1 MKKILKNRILIVN
14 DDPVQLRILAKYLEK
29 GGKEVITC
37 AGGEE
42 ALRKL
47 REIESVDLII
57 TDLYMPGIDGW
68 KLCRLLRSSEF
79 SDFNKIPILVMS
91 ATFSGSDA
99 EDITREL
106 GANGF
111 ISVPYNPEILRST
124 IENVLLGKAEQREL
138 RVLVVEDSE
147 SLRGTICEGL
157 REYGYSVF
165 EASNGN
171 QAYSLFEEVNPE
183 VVILDYHLPEHD
195 GAELLA
201 AFKLPQ
207 SQAAVLVATGDASPE
222 LAMKVTKMGADA
234 FVRKPFKIGYLI
246 DLCEKI
252 RREWSL
258 LRVEKLLEDR
268 TLELRRILE
277 TSVDGIVITDTS
289 GCIVQINSAVKKMLE
304 CSKDEI
310 VGKHIWELMP
320 QNEKGYKKAM
330 RMITDLKGKEK
341 MVGVEQV
348 WKRRDG
354 NLFQVELNLSLLKD
368 VASNIKGAV
377 VSVRD
382 ITERKKVEES
392 IEQRNRELS
401 AINAFATASM
411 QSLDL
416 ETVLN
421 KDLSIML
428 ELTNFQIGAI
438 YILEGKNGYM
448 VLKSYQGMNPDN
460 IPWGRMVETKELTKY
475 EDSPWLTGEIQALED
490 ASHHPVLGQLVKKEG
505 LKGLASIPIKSKDKT
520 MGIINIAGRDP
531 HPFTSAEVKVLDSLA
546 AQISLSIENAI
557 LFRQNKESK
566 ESYQALVDNVHDIIF
581 TINADGKFS
590 FVSAQCQ
597 YILGYTPEELMGSS
611 FEHNI
616 HPDDVYKNTKAVEDL
631 FGGKK
636 VEELEYR
643 IRHKNGSWR
652 WHIALISALKDEKG
666 NIISLLGVSR
676 DISER
681 KEMEDKLLQS
691 EKLRSLGELAGGV
704 AHNFNNI
711 LAVILGRAQLLGR
724 SVETLL
730 GKQERRKSIDDLKK
744 SLGIIEKAAFD
755 GVDTVRSIQEFS
767 RERNDDKNF
776 TGVDLNE
783 VIEHTLEF
791 TEVRWKDE
799 AGPKGIKINIQKE
812 LSHISPIA
820 GSGSELREVFIN
832 LINNALDAMPQGGK
846 IRLKTFME
854 NSHVVVLVEDTGIGI
869 PKDIRDKIFDPFFT
883 TKGVQSTGL
892 GMSASY
898 GIINR
903 HRGTITV
910 DSVEGQG
917 TTFSIKFPKLK
928 KVIKEKE
935 KLIVNEQNG
944 TSILV
949 VEDEECVRALLKD
962 ILMDGGY
969 KVEVAPNGKKGI
981 KLFQEKKF
989 NLVLTDLG
997 MPGMSGWQVA
1007 EEIKKMNGKTKVAL
1021 VTGWEVDL
1029 SNSELRK
1036 CGVDLVINKPFQMNQ
1051 ILGSVREMM
1060 EDSTPIA

>member
-14 DDPVQLRILAKYLEK
+14 DDPVQLRILAKHLEK
-29 GGKEVITC
+29 SGKEAITC
-37 AGGEE
+37 AEGEE

-47 REIESVDLII
+47 REIESVDMII

-68 KLCRLLRSSEF
+68 KLCRLLRSIEF

-99 EDITREL
+99 EEITREL

-124 IENVLLGKAEQREL
+124 IENILLGKVEQREL

-195 GAELLA
+195 GAELLT

-207 SQAAVLVATGDASPE
+207 SQAAVLVTTGDANPE

-258 LRVEKLLEDR
+258 LRVEKLLDDR

-289 GCIVQINSAVKKMLE
+289 GCIVQINSAVEKMLE
-304 CSKDEI
+304 YSKDEI
-310 VGKHIWELMP
+310 VGKNIWELMP
-320 QNEKGYKKAM
+320 LDDKDHEKAVRIIKKLKIKE
-330 RMITDLKGKEK
+330 RMT
-341 MVGVEQV
+341 GVEQV
-348 WKRRDG
+348 WKRKDG
-354 NLFQVELNLSLLKD
+354 NLFHVELNLSILKD
-368 VASNIKGAV
+368 AEGNTTGAMASIRDITDRKRAGEEIKDSEERYHSLIENAIDAIISVNEEGVIVTFNKKAEEMYGYDREEILGKSV
-377 VSVRD
+377 LLLVPPQYREKQKEAMEKFKEVKASKVIGRTVETKGFRKDGREFPVETSVFGLEINGEHVFTSFVRD
-382 ITERKKVEES
+382 ITS
-392 IEQRNRELS
+392 
-401 AINAFATASM
+401 
-411 QSLDL
+411 
-416 ETVLN
+416 
-421 KDLSIML
+421 
-428 ELTNFQIGAI
+428 
-438 YILEGKNGYM
+438 
-448 VLKSYQGMNPDN
+448 
-460 IPWGRMVETKELTKY
+460 
-475 EDSPWLTGEIQALED
+475 
-490 ASHHPVLGQLVKKEG
+490 
-505 LKGLASIPIKSKDKT
+505 
-520 MGIINIAGRDP
+520 
-531 HPFTSAEVKVLDSLA
+531 
-546 AQISLSIENAI
+546 
-557 LFRQNKESK
+557 
-566 ESYQALVDNVHDIIF
+566 
-581 TINADGKFS
+581 
-590 FVSAQCQ
+590 
-597 YILGYTPEELMGSS
+597 
-611 FEHNI
+611 
-616 HPDDVYKNTKAVEDL
+616 
-631 FGGKK
+631 
-636 VEELEYR
+636 
-643 IRHKNGSWR
+643 
-652 WHIALISALKDEKG
+652 
-666 NIISLLGVSR
+666 
-676 DISER
+676 R

-704 AHNFNNI
+704 AHNFNNT
-711 LAVILGRAQLLGR
+711 LAVILGRTQLLGR
-724 SVETLL
+724 SFETLI

-744 SLGIIEKAAFD
+744 SLAIIEKAAFD
-755 GVDTVRSIQEFS
+755 VVDTVRRIQEFS
-767 RERNDDKNF
+767 RKRGDDKNF

-791 TEVRWKDE
+791 TKVRWKDE
-799 AGPKGIKINIQKE
+799 AGAKGIKINIQKE
-812 LSHISPIA
+812 LSLIFPIE

-832 LINNALDAMPQGGK
+832 IMNNALDAMPKGGQ
-846 IRLKTFME
+846 ISIKTFVE
-854 NSHVVVLVEDTGIGI
+854 NSHVVVLVKDSGIGI
-869 PKDIRDKIFDPFFT
+869 PKDIKDKIFDPFFT

-917 TTFSIKFPKLK
+917 TTFSIKFPRPE
-928 KVIKEKE
+928 KVIKEK
-935 KLIVNEQNG
+935 KKPIANEQNG

-949 VEDEECVRALLKD
+949 VEDEEGVRTILKD
-962 ILMDGGY
+962 ILEDGGY

-989 NLVLTDLG
+989 NLVFTDLG

-1029 SNSELRK
+1029 NNNELKK

-1051 ILGSVREMM
+1051 ILGSVKEMM
-1060 EDSTPIA
+1060 EDGAPIA

>member
-14 DDPVQLRILAKYLEK
+14 DDPVQLRILAKHLEK
-29 GGKEVITC
+29 SGKEAITC
-37 AGGEE
+37 AEGEE

-47 REIESVDLII
+47 REIESVDMII

-68 KLCRLLRSSEF
+68 KLCRLLRSIEF

-99 EDITREL
+99 EEITREL

-124 IENVLLGKAEQREL
+124 IENILLGKVEQREL

-195 GAELLA
+195 GAELLT

-207 SQAAVLVATGDASPE
+207 SQAAVLVTTGDANPE

-258 LRVEKLLEDR
+258 LRVEKLLDDR

-289 GCIVQINSAVKKMLE
+289 GCIVQINSAVEKMLE
-304 CSKDEI
+304 YSKDEI
-310 VGKHIWELMP
+310 VGKNIWELMP
-320 QNEKGYKKAM
+320 LDDKDHEKAVRIIKKLKIKE
-330 RMITDLKGKEK
+330 RMT
-341 MVGVEQV
+341 GVEQV
-348 WKRRDG
+348 WKRKDG
-354 NLFQVELNLSLLKD
+354 NLFHVELNLSILKD
-368 VASNIKGAV
+368 AEGNTTGAMASIRDITDRKRAGEEIKDSEERYHSLIENAIDAIISVNEEGVIVTFNKKAEEMYGYDREEILGKSV
-377 VSVRD
+377 LLLVPPQYREKQKEAMEKFKEVKASKVIGRTVETKGFRKDGREFPVETSVFGLEINGEHVFTSFVRD
-382 ITERKKVEES
+382 ITS
-392 IEQRNRELS
+392 
-401 AINAFATASM
+401 
-411 QSLDL
+411 
-416 ETVLN
+416 
-421 KDLSIML
+421 
-428 ELTNFQIGAI
+428 
-438 YILEGKNGYM
+438 
-448 VLKSYQGMNPDN
+448 
-460 IPWGRMVETKELTKY
+460 
-475 EDSPWLTGEIQALED
+475 
-490 ASHHPVLGQLVKKEG
+490 
-505 LKGLASIPIKSKDKT
+505 
-520 MGIINIAGRDP
+520 
-531 HPFTSAEVKVLDSLA
+531 
-546 AQISLSIENAI
+546 
-557 LFRQNKESK
+557 
-566 ESYQALVDNVHDIIF
+566 
-581 TINADGKFS
+581 
-590 FVSAQCQ
+590 
-597 YILGYTPEELMGSS
+597 
-611 FEHNI
+611 
-616 HPDDVYKNTKAVEDL
+616 
-631 FGGKK
+631 
-636 VEELEYR
+636 
-643 IRHKNGSWR
+643 
-652 WHIALISALKDEKG
+652 
-666 NIISLLGVSR
+666 
-676 DISER
+676 R

-704 AHNFNNI
+704 AHNFNNT
-711 LAVILGRAQLLGR
+711 LAVILGRTQLLGR
-724 SVETLL
+724 SFETLI

-744 SLGIIEKAAFD
+744 SLAIIEKAAFD
-755 GVDTVRSIQEFS
+755 GVDTVRRIQEFS
-767 RERNDDKNF
+767 RKRGDDKNF

-791 TEVRWKDE
+791 TKVRWKDE
-799 AGPKGIKINIQKE
+799 AGAKGIKINIQKE
-812 LSHISPIA
+812 LSLIFPIE

-832 LINNALDAMPQGGK
+832 IMNNALDAMPKGGQ
-846 IRLKTFME
+846 ISIKTFVE
-854 NSHVVVLVEDTGIGI
+854 NSHVVVLVKDSGIGI
-869 PKDIRDKIFDPFFT
+869 PKDIKDKIFDPFFT

-917 TTFSIKFPKLK
+917 TTFSIKFPRPE
-928 KVIKEKE
+928 KVIKEK
-935 KLIVNEQNG
+935 KKPIANEQNG

-949 VEDEECVRALLKD
+949 VEDEEGVRTILKD
-962 ILMDGGY
+962 ILEDGGY

-989 NLVLTDLG
+989 SLVFTDLG

-1029 SNSELRK
+1029 NNNELKK

-1051 ILGSVREMM
+1051 ILGSVKEMM
-1060 EDSTPIA
+1060 EDGAPIA

>member
-14 DDPVQLRILAKYLEK
+14 DDPVQLRILAKHLEK
-29 GGKEVITC
+29 SGKEAITC
-37 AGGEE
+37 AEGEE

-47 REIESVDLII
+47 REIESVDMII

-68 KLCRLLRSSEF
+68 KLCRLLRSIEF

-99 EDITREL
+99 EEITREL

-124 IENVLLGKAEQREL
+124 IENILLGKVEQREL

-195 GAELLA
+195 GAELLT

-207 SQAAVLVATGDASPE
+207 SQAAVLVTTGDANPE

-258 LRVEKLLEDR
+258 LRVEKLLDDR

-289 GCIVQINSAVKKMLE
+289 GCIVQINSAVEKMLE
-304 CSKDEI
+304 YSKDEI
-310 VGKHIWELMP
+310 VGKNIWELMP
-320 QNEKGYKKAM
+320 LDDKDHEKAVRIIKKLKIKE
-330 RMITDLKGKEK
+330 RMT
-341 MVGVEQV
+341 GVEQV
-348 WKRRDG
+348 WKRKDG
-354 NLFQVELNLSLLKD
+354 NLFHVELNLSILKD
-368 VASNIKGAV
+368 AEGNTTGAMASIRDITDRKRAGEEIKDSEERYHSLIENAIDAIISVNEEGVIVTFNKKAEEMYGYDREEILGKSV
-377 VSVRD
+377 LLLVPPQYREKQKEAMEKFKEVKASKVIGRTVETKGFRKDGREFPVETSVFGLEINGEHVFTSFVRD
-382 ITERKKVEES
+382 ITS
-392 IEQRNRELS
+392 
-401 AINAFATASM
+401 
-411 QSLDL
+411 
-416 ETVLN
+416 
-421 KDLSIML
+421 
-428 ELTNFQIGAI
+428 
-438 YILEGKNGYM
+438 
-448 VLKSYQGMNPDN
+448 
-460 IPWGRMVETKELTKY
+460 
-475 EDSPWLTGEIQALED
+475 
-490 ASHHPVLGQLVKKEG
+490 
-505 LKGLASIPIKSKDKT
+505 
-520 MGIINIAGRDP
+520 
-531 HPFTSAEVKVLDSLA
+531 
-546 AQISLSIENAI
+546 
-557 LFRQNKESK
+557 
-566 ESYQALVDNVHDIIF
+566 
-581 TINADGKFS
+581 
-590 FVSAQCQ
+590 
-597 YILGYTPEELMGSS
+597 
-611 FEHNI
+611 
-616 HPDDVYKNTKAVEDL
+616 
-631 FGGKK
+631 
-636 VEELEYR
+636 
-643 IRHKNGSWR
+643 
-652 WHIALISALKDEKG
+652 
-666 NIISLLGVSR
+666 
-676 DISER
+676 R

-704 AHNFNNI
+704 AHNFNNT
-711 LAVILGRAQLLGR
+711 LAVILGRTQLLGR
-724 SVETLL
+724 SFETLI

-744 SLGIIEKAAFD
+744 SLAIIEKAAFD
-755 GVDTVRSIQEFS
+755 GVDTVRRIQEFS
-767 RERNDDKNF
+767 RKRGDDKNF

-791 TEVRWKDE
+791 TKVRWKDE
-799 AGPKGIKINIQKE
+799 AGAKGIKINIQKE
-812 LSHISPIA
+812 LSLIFPIE
-820 GSGSELREVFIN
+820 GNGSELREVFIN
-832 LINNALDAMPQGGK
+832 IMNNALDAMPKGGQ
-846 IRLKTFME
+846 ISIKTFVE
-854 NSHVVVLVEDTGIGI
+854 NSHVVVLVKDSGIGI
-869 PKDIRDKIFDPFFT
+869 PKDIKDKIFDPFFT

-917 TTFSIKFPKLK
+917 TTFSIKFPRPE
-928 KVIKEKE
+928 KVIKEK
-935 KLIVNEQNG
+935 KKPIANEQNG

-949 VEDEECVRALLKD
+949 VEDEEGVRTILKD
-962 ILMDGGY
+962 ILEDGGY

-989 NLVLTDLG
+989 NLVFTDLG

-1029 SNSELRK
+1029 NNNELKK

-1051 ILGSVREMM
+1051 ILGSVKEMM
-1060 EDSTPIA
+1060 EDGAPIA

>member
-14 DDPVQLRILAKYLEK
+14 DDPVQLRILAKHLEK
-29 GGKEVITC
+29 SGKEAITC
-37 AGGEE
+37 AEGEE

-47 REIESVDLII
+47 REIESVDMII

-68 KLCRLLRSSEF
+68 KLCRLLRSIEF

-99 EDITREL
+99 EEITREL

-124 IENVLLGKAEQREL
+124 IENILLGKVEQREL

-195 GAELLA
+195 GAELLT

-207 SQAAVLVATGDASPE
+207 SQAAVLVTTGDANPE

-258 LRVEKLLEDR
+258 LRVEKLLDDR

-289 GCIVQINSAVKKMLE
+289 GCIVQINSAVEKMLE
-304 CSKDEI
+304 YSKDEI
-310 VGKHIWELMP
+310 VGKNIWELMP
-320 QNEKGYKKAM
+320 LDDKDHEKAVRIIKKLKIKE
-330 RMITDLKGKEK
+330 RMT
-341 MVGVEQV
+341 GVEQV
-348 WKRRDG
+348 WKRKDG
-354 NLFQVELNLSLLKD
+354 NLFHVELNLSILKD
-368 VASNIKGAV
+368 AEGNTTGAMASIRDITDRKRAGEEIKDSEERYHSLIENAIDAIISVNEEGVIVTFNKKAEEMYGYDREEILGKSV
-377 VSVRD
+377 LLLVPPQYREKQKEAMEKFKEVKASKVIGRTVETKGFRKDGREFPVETSVFGLEINGEHVFTSFVRD
-382 ITERKKVEES
+382 ITS
-392 IEQRNRELS
+392 
-401 AINAFATASM
+401 
-411 QSLDL
+411 
-416 ETVLN
+416 
-421 KDLSIML
+421 
-428 ELTNFQIGAI
+428 
-438 YILEGKNGYM
+438 
-448 VLKSYQGMNPDN
+448 
-460 IPWGRMVETKELTKY
+460 
-475 EDSPWLTGEIQALED
+475 
-490 ASHHPVLGQLVKKEG
+490 
-505 LKGLASIPIKSKDKT
+505 
-520 MGIINIAGRDP
+520 
-531 HPFTSAEVKVLDSLA
+531 
-546 AQISLSIENAI
+546 
-557 LFRQNKESK
+557 
-566 ESYQALVDNVHDIIF
+566 
-581 TINADGKFS
+581 
-590 FVSAQCQ
+590 
-597 YILGYTPEELMGSS
+597 
-611 FEHNI
+611 
-616 HPDDVYKNTKAVEDL
+616 
-631 FGGKK
+631 
-636 VEELEYR
+636 
-643 IRHKNGSWR
+643 
-652 WHIALISALKDEKG
+652 
-666 NIISLLGVSR
+666 
-676 DISER
+676 R

-704 AHNFNNI
+704 AHNFNNT
-711 LAVILGRAQLLGR
+711 LAVILGRTQLLGR
-724 SVETLL
+724 SFETLI

-744 SLGIIEKAAFD
+744 SLAIIEKAAFD
-755 GVDTVRSIQEFS
+755 GVDTVRRIQEFS
-767 RERNDDKNF
+767 RKRGDDKNF

-791 TEVRWKDE
+791 TKVRWKDE
-799 AGPKGIKINIQKE
+799 AGAKGIKINIQKE
-812 LSHISPIA
+812 LSLIFPIE

-832 LINNALDAMPQGGK
+832 IMNNALDAMPKGGQ
-846 IRLKTFME
+846 ISIKTFVD
-854 NSHVVVLVEDTGIGI
+854 NSHVVVLVKDTGIGI
-869 PKDIRDKIFDPFFT
+869 PKDIKDRIFDPFFT

-917 TTFSIKFPKLK
+917 TTFSIKFPRPE
-928 KVIKEKE
+928 KVIKEK
-935 KLIVNEQNG
+935 KKPIANEQNG

-949 VEDEECVRALLKD
+949 VEDEEGVRTILKD
-962 ILMDGGY
+962 ILEDGGY

-1029 SNSELRK
+1029 NNNELKK

-1051 ILGSVREMM
+1051 ILGSVKEMM
-1060 EDSTPIA
+1060 EDGAPIA

>member
-14 DDPVQLRILAKYLEK
+14 DDPVQLRVLAKHLEK
-29 GGKEVITC
+29 SGKEAITC
-37 AGGEE
+37 AEGEE

-47 REIESVDLII
+47 REIESVDMII

-68 KLCRLLRSSEF
+68 KLCRLLRSIEF

-99 EDITREL
+99 EEITREL

-124 IENVLLGKAEQREL
+124 IENILLGKVEQREL

-195 GAELLA
+195 GAELLT

-207 SQAAVLVATGDASPE
+207 SQAAVLVTTGDANPE
-222 LAMKVTKMGADA
+222 LAMKVSKMGADA

-289 GCIVQINSAVKKMLE
+289 GCIVQINSAVEKMLE
-304 CSKDEI
+304 YSKDEI
-310 VGKHIWELMP
+310 VGKNIWELMP
-320 QNEKGYKKAM
+320 LDDKDHEKAVRIIKKLKIKE
-330 RMITDLKGKEK
+330 RMT
-341 MVGVEQV
+341 GVEQV
-348 WKRRDG
+348 WKRKDG
-354 NLFQVELNLSLLKD
+354 NLFHVELNLSILKD
-368 VASNIKGAV
+368 AEGNTTGAMASIRDITDRKRAGEEIKDSEERYHSLIENAIDAIISVNEEGVIVTFNKKAEEMYGYDREEILGKSV
-377 VSVRD
+377 LLLVPPQYREKQKEAMEKFKEVKASKVIGRTVETKGFRKDGREFPVETSVFGLEINGEHVFTSFVRD
-382 ITERKKVEES
+382 ITS
-392 IEQRNRELS
+392 
-401 AINAFATASM
+401 
-411 QSLDL
+411 
-416 ETVLN
+416 
-421 KDLSIML
+421 
-428 ELTNFQIGAI
+428 
-438 YILEGKNGYM
+438 
-448 VLKSYQGMNPDN
+448 
-460 IPWGRMVETKELTKY
+460 
-475 EDSPWLTGEIQALED
+475 
-490 ASHHPVLGQLVKKEG
+490 
-505 LKGLASIPIKSKDKT
+505 
-520 MGIINIAGRDP
+520 
-531 HPFTSAEVKVLDSLA
+531 
-546 AQISLSIENAI
+546 
-557 LFRQNKESK
+557 
-566 ESYQALVDNVHDIIF
+566 
-581 TINADGKFS
+581 
-590 FVSAQCQ
+590 
-597 YILGYTPEELMGSS
+597 
-611 FEHNI
+611 
-616 HPDDVYKNTKAVEDL
+616 
-631 FGGKK
+631 
-636 VEELEYR
+636 
-643 IRHKNGSWR
+643 
-652 WHIALISALKDEKG
+652 
-666 NIISLLGVSR
+666 
-676 DISER
+676 R

-704 AHNFNNI
+704 AHNFNNT
-711 LAVILGRAQLLGR
+711 LAVILGRTQLLGR
-724 SVETLL
+724 SFETLI

-744 SLGIIEKAAFD
+744 SLAIIEKAAFD
-755 GVDTVRSIQEFS
+755 GVDTVRRIQEFS
-767 RERNDDKNF
+767 RKRGDDKNF

-791 TEVRWKDE
+791 TKVRWKDE
-799 AGPKGIKINIQKE
+799 AGAKGIKINIQKE
-812 LSHISPIA
+812 LSLIFPIE

-832 LINNALDAMPQGGK
+832 IMNNALDAMPKGGQ
-846 IRLKTFME
+846 ISIKTFVE
-854 NSHVVVLVEDTGIGI
+854 NSHVVVLVKDSGIGI
-869 PKDIRDKIFDPFFT
+869 PKDIKDKIFDPFFT

-917 TTFSIKFPKLK
+917 TTFSIKFPRPE
-928 KVIKEKE
+928 KVIKEK
-935 KLIVNEQNG
+935 KKPIANEQNG

-949 VEDEECVRALLKD
+949 VEDEEGVRTILKD
-962 ILMDGGY
+962 ILEDGGY

-1007 EEIKKMNGKTKVAL
+1007 EEIKKINGKTKVAL

-1029 SNSELRK
+1029 NNNELKK

-1051 ILGSVREMM
+1051 ILGSVKEMM
-1060 EDSTPIA
+1060 EDGAPIA

>member
-14 DDPVQLRILAKYLEK
+14 DDPVQLRILAKHLEK
-29 GGKEVITC
+29 SGKEAITC
-37 AGGEE
+37 AEGEE

-47 REIESVDLII
+47 REIESVDMII

-68 KLCRLLRSSEF
+68 KLCRLLRSIEF

-99 EDITREL
+99 EEITREL

-124 IENVLLGKAEQREL
+124 IENILLGKVEQREL

-195 GAELLA
+195 GAELLT

-207 SQAAVLVATGDASPE
+207 SQAAVLVTTGDANPE

-258 LRVEKLLEDR
+258 LRVEKLLDDR

-289 GCIVQINSAVKKMLE
+289 GCIVQINSAVEKMLE
-304 CSKDEI
+304 YSKDEI
-310 VGKHIWELMP
+310 VGKNIWELMP
-320 QNEKGYKKAM
+320 LDDKDHEKAVRIIKKLKIKE
-330 RMITDLKGKEK
+330 RMT
-341 MVGVEQV
+341 GVEQV
-348 WKRRDG
+348 WKRKDG
-354 NLFQVELNLSLLKD
+354 NLFHVELNLSILKD
-368 VASNIKGAV
+368 AEGNTTGAMASIRDITDRKRAGEEIKDSEERYHSLIENAIDAIISVNEEGVIVTFNKKAEEMYGYDREEILGKSV
-377 VSVRD
+377 LLLVPPQYREKQKEAMEKFKEVKASKVIGRTVETKGFRKDGREFPVETSVFGLEINGEHVFTSFVRD
-382 ITERKKVEES
+382 ITS
-392 IEQRNRELS
+392 
-401 AINAFATASM
+401 
-411 QSLDL
+411 
-416 ETVLN
+416 
-421 KDLSIML
+421 
-428 ELTNFQIGAI
+428 
-438 YILEGKNGYM
+438 
-448 VLKSYQGMNPDN
+448 
-460 IPWGRMVETKELTKY
+460 
-475 EDSPWLTGEIQALED
+475 
-490 ASHHPVLGQLVKKEG
+490 
-505 LKGLASIPIKSKDKT
+505 
-520 MGIINIAGRDP
+520 
-531 HPFTSAEVKVLDSLA
+531 
-546 AQISLSIENAI
+546 
-557 LFRQNKESK
+557 
-566 ESYQALVDNVHDIIF
+566 
-581 TINADGKFS
+581 
-590 FVSAQCQ
+590 
-597 YILGYTPEELMGSS
+597 
-611 FEHNI
+611 
-616 HPDDVYKNTKAVEDL
+616 
-631 FGGKK
+631 
-636 VEELEYR
+636 
-643 IRHKNGSWR
+643 
-652 WHIALISALKDEKG
+652 
-666 NIISLLGVSR
+666 
-676 DISER
+676 R

-704 AHNFNNI
+704 AHNFNNT
-711 LAVILGRAQLLGR
+711 LAVILGRTQLLGR
-724 SVETLL
+724 SFETLI

-744 SLGIIEKAAFD
+744 SLAIIEKAAFD
-755 GVDTVRSIQEFS
+755 GVDTVRRIQEFS
-767 RERNDDKNF
+767 RKRGDDKNF

-791 TEVRWKDE
+791 TKVRWKDE
-799 AGPKGIKINIQKE
+799 AGAKGIKINIQKE
-812 LSHISPIA
+812 LSLIFPIE

-832 LINNALDAMPQGGK
+832 IMNNALDAMPKGGQ
-846 IRLKTFME
+846 ISIKTFVE
-854 NSHVVVLVEDTGIGI
+854 NSHVVVLVKDSGIGI
-869 PKDIRDKIFDPFFT
+869 PKDIKDKIFDPFFT

-917 TTFSIKFPKLK
+917 TTFSIKFPRPE
-928 KVIKEKE
+928 KVIKEK
-935 KLIVNEQNG
+935 KKPIANEQNG

-949 VEDEECVRALLKD
+949 VEDEEGVRTILKD
-962 ILMDGGY
+962 ILEDGGY

-1029 SNSELRK
+1029 NNNELKK

-1051 ILGSVREMM
+1051 ILGSVKEMM
-1060 EDSTPIA
+1060 EDGAPIA

>member
-14 DDPVQLRILAKYLEK
+14 DDPVQLRILAKHLEK
-29 GGKEVITC
+29 SGKEAITC
-37 AGGEE
+37 AEGEE

-47 REIESVDLII
+47 REIESVDMII

-68 KLCRLLRSSEF
+68 KLCRLLRSIEF

-99 EDITREL
+99 EEITREL

-124 IENVLLGKAEQREL
+124 IENILLGKVEQREL

-195 GAELLA
+195 GAELLT

-207 SQAAVLVATGDASPE
+207 SQAAVLVTTGDANPE

-258 LRVEKLLEDR
+258 LRVEKLLDDR

-289 GCIVQINSAVKKMLE
+289 GCIVQINSAVEKMLE
-304 CSKDEI
+304 YSKDEI
-310 VGKHIWELMP
+310 VGKNIWELMP
-320 QNEKGYKKAM
+320 LDDKDHEKAVRIIKKLKIKE
-330 RMITDLKGKEK
+330 RMT
-341 MVGVEQV
+341 GVEQV
-348 WKRRDG
+348 WKRKDG
-354 NLFQVELNLSLLKD
+354 NLFHVELNLSILKD
-368 VASNIKGAV
+368 AEGNTTGAMASIRDITDRKRAGEEIKDSEERYHSLIENAIDAIISVNEEGVIVTFNKKAEEMYGYDREEILGKSV
-377 VSVRD
+377 LLLVPPQYREKQKEAMEKFKEVKASKVIGRTVETKGFRKDGREFPVETSVFGLEINGEHVFTSFVRD
-382 ITERKKVEES
+382 ITS
-392 IEQRNRELS
+392 
-401 AINAFATASM
+401 
-411 QSLDL
+411 
-416 ETVLN
+416 
-421 KDLSIML
+421 
-428 ELTNFQIGAI
+428 
-438 YILEGKNGYM
+438 
-448 VLKSYQGMNPDN
+448 
-460 IPWGRMVETKELTKY
+460 
-475 EDSPWLTGEIQALED
+475 
-490 ASHHPVLGQLVKKEG
+490 
-505 LKGLASIPIKSKDKT
+505 
-520 MGIINIAGRDP
+520 
-531 HPFTSAEVKVLDSLA
+531 
-546 AQISLSIENAI
+546 
-557 LFRQNKESK
+557 
-566 ESYQALVDNVHDIIF
+566 
-581 TINADGKFS
+581 
-590 FVSAQCQ
+590 
-597 YILGYTPEELMGSS
+597 
-611 FEHNI
+611 
-616 HPDDVYKNTKAVEDL
+616 
-631 FGGKK
+631 
-636 VEELEYR
+636 
-643 IRHKNGSWR
+643 
-652 WHIALISALKDEKG
+652 
-666 NIISLLGVSR
+666 
-676 DISER
+676 R

-704 AHNFNNI
+704 AHNFNNT
-711 LAVILGRAQLLGR
+711 LAVILGRTQLLGR
-724 SVETLL
+724 SFETLI

-744 SLGIIEKAAFD
+744 SLAIIEKAAFD
-755 GVDTVRSIQEFS
+755 GVDTVRRIQEFS
-767 RERNDDKNF
+767 RKRGDDKNF

-791 TEVRWKDE
+791 TKVRWKDE
-799 AGPKGIKINIQKE
+799 AGAKGIKINIQKE
-812 LSHISPIA
+812 LSLIFPIE

-832 LINNALDAMPQGGK
+832 IMNNALDAMPKGGQ
-846 IRLKTFME
+846 ISIKTFVE
-854 NSHVVVLVEDTGIGI
+854 NSHVVVLVKDSGIGI
-869 PKDIRDKIFDPFFT
+869 PKDIKDKIFDPFFT

-917 TTFSIKFPKLK
+917 TTFSIKFPRPE
-928 KVIKEKE
+928 KVIKEK
-935 KLIVNEQNG
+935 KKPIANEQNG

-949 VEDEECVRALLKD
+949 VEDEECVRAVLKD
-962 ILMDGGY
+962 ILVDGGY

-1029 SNSELRK
+1029 NNNELKK

-1051 ILGSVREMM
+1051 ILGSVKEMM
-1060 EDSTPIA
+1060 EDGAPIA

>member
-14 DDPVQLRILAKYLEK
+14 DDPVQLRILAKHLEK
-29 GGKEVITC
+29 SGKEAITC
-37 AGGEE
+37 AEGEE

-47 REIESVDLII
+47 REIESVDMII

-68 KLCRLLRSSEF
+68 KLCRLLRSIEF

-99 EDITREL
+99 EEITREL

-124 IENVLLGKAEQREL
+124 IENILLGKVEQREL

-195 GAELLA
+195 GAELLT

-207 SQAAVLVATGDASPE
+207 SQAAVLVTTGDANPE

-258 LRVEKLLEDR
+258 LRVEKLLDDR

-289 GCIVQINSAVKKMLE
+289 GCIVQINSAVEKMLE
-304 CSKDEI
+304 YSKDEI
-310 VGKHIWELMP
+310 VGKNIWELMP
-320 QNEKGYKKAM
+320 LDDKDHEKAVRIIKKLKIKE
-330 RMITDLKGKEK
+330 RMT
-341 MVGVEQV
+341 GVEQV
-348 WKRRDG
+348 WKRKDG
-354 NLFQVELNLSLLKD
+354 NLFHVELNLSILKD
-368 VASNIKGAV
+368 AEGNTTGAMASIRDITDRKRAGEEIKDSEERYHSLIENAIDAIISVNEEGVIVTFNKKAEEMYGYDREEILGKSV
-377 VSVRD
+377 LLLVPPQYREKQKEAMEKFKEVKASKVIGRTVETKGFRKDGREFPVETSVFGLEINGEHVFTSFVRD
-382 ITERKKVEES
+382 ITS
-392 IEQRNRELS
+392 
-401 AINAFATASM
+401 
-411 QSLDL
+411 
-416 ETVLN
+416 
-421 KDLSIML
+421 
-428 ELTNFQIGAI
+428 
-438 YILEGKNGYM
+438 
-448 VLKSYQGMNPDN
+448 
-460 IPWGRMVETKELTKY
+460 
-475 EDSPWLTGEIQALED
+475 
-490 ASHHPVLGQLVKKEG
+490 
-505 LKGLASIPIKSKDKT
+505 
-520 MGIINIAGRDP
+520 
-531 HPFTSAEVKVLDSLA
+531 
-546 AQISLSIENAI
+546 
-557 LFRQNKESK
+557 
-566 ESYQALVDNVHDIIF
+566 
-581 TINADGKFS
+581 
-590 FVSAQCQ
+590 
-597 YILGYTPEELMGSS
+597 
-611 FEHNI
+611 
-616 HPDDVYKNTKAVEDL
+616 
-631 FGGKK
+631 
-636 VEELEYR
+636 
-643 IRHKNGSWR
+643 
-652 WHIALISALKDEKG
+652 
-666 NIISLLGVSR
+666 
-676 DISER
+676 R

-704 AHNFNNI
+704 AHNFNNT
-711 LAVILGRAQLLGR
+711 LAVILGRTQLLGR
-724 SVETLL
+724 SFETLI

-744 SLGIIEKAAFD
+744 SLAIIEKAAFD
-755 GVDTVRSIQEFS
+755 GVDTVRRIQEFS
-767 RERNDDKNF
+767 RKRGDDKNF

-791 TEVRWKDE
+791 TKVRWKDE
-799 AGPKGIKINIQKE
+799 AGAKGIKINIQKE
-812 LSHISPIA
+812 LSLIFPIE

-832 LINNALDAMPQGGK
+832 IMNNALDAMPKGGQ
-846 IRLKTFME
+846 ISIKTFVE
-854 NSHVVVLVEDTGIGI
+854 NSHVVVLVKDSGIGI
-869 PKDIRDKIFDPFFT
+869 PKDIKDKIFDPFFT

-917 TTFSIKFPKLK
+917 TTFSIKFPRPE
-928 KVIKEKE
+928 KVIKEK
-935 KLIVNEQNG
+935 KKPIANEQNG

-949 VEDEECVRALLKD
+949 VEDEEGVRTILKD
-962 ILMDGGY
+962 ILEDGGY

-989 NLVLTDLG
+989 NLVFTDLG

-1029 SNSELRK
+1029 NNNELKK

-1051 ILGSVREMM
+1051 ILGSVKEMM
-1060 EDSTPIA
+1060 EDGAPIA

>member
-14 DDPVQLRILAKYLEK
+14 DDPVQLRILAKHLEK
-29 GGKEVITC
+29 SGKEAITC
-37 AGGEE
+37 AEGEE

-47 REIESVDLII
+47 REIESVDMII

-68 KLCRLLRSSEF
+68 KLCRLLRSIEF

-99 EDITREL
+99 EEITREL

-124 IENVLLGKAEQREL
+124 IENILLGKVEQREL

-195 GAELLA
+195 GAELLT

-207 SQAAVLVATGDASPE
+207 SQAAVLVTTGDANPE

-289 GCIVQINSAVKKMLE
+289 GCIVQINSAVEKMLE
-304 CSKDEI
+304 YSKDEI
-310 VGKHIWELMP
+310 VGKNIWELMP
-320 QNEKGYKKAM
+320 LDDKDHEKAVRIIKKLKIKE
-330 RMITDLKGKEK
+330 RMT
-341 MVGVEQV
+341 GVEQV
-348 WKRRDG
+348 WKRKDG
-354 NLFQVELNLSLLKD
+354 NLFHVELNLSILKD
-368 VASNIKGAV
+368 AEGNTTGAMASIRDITDRKRAGEEIKDSEERYHSLIENAIDAIISVNEEGVIVTFNKKAEEMYGYDREEILGKSV
-377 VSVRD
+377 LLLVPPQYREKQKEAMEKFKEVKASKVIGRTVETKGFRKDGREFPVETSVFGLEINGEHVFTSFVRD
-382 ITERKKVEES
+382 ITS
-392 IEQRNRELS
+392 
-401 AINAFATASM
+401 
-411 QSLDL
+411 
-416 ETVLN
+416 
-421 KDLSIML
+421 
-428 ELTNFQIGAI
+428 
-438 YILEGKNGYM
+438 
-448 VLKSYQGMNPDN
+448 
-460 IPWGRMVETKELTKY
+460 
-475 EDSPWLTGEIQALED
+475 
-490 ASHHPVLGQLVKKEG
+490 
-505 LKGLASIPIKSKDKT
+505 
-520 MGIINIAGRDP
+520 
-531 HPFTSAEVKVLDSLA
+531 
-546 AQISLSIENAI
+546 
-557 LFRQNKESK
+557 
-566 ESYQALVDNVHDIIF
+566 
-581 TINADGKFS
+581 
-590 FVSAQCQ
+590 
-597 YILGYTPEELMGSS
+597 
-611 FEHNI
+611 
-616 HPDDVYKNTKAVEDL
+616 
-631 FGGKK
+631 
-636 VEELEYR
+636 
-643 IRHKNGSWR
+643 
-652 WHIALISALKDEKG
+652 
-666 NIISLLGVSR
+666 
-676 DISER
+676 R

-704 AHNFNNI
+704 AHNFNNT
-711 LAVILGRAQLLGR
+711 LAVILGRTQLLGR
-724 SVETLL
+724 SFETLI

-744 SLGIIEKAAFD
+744 SLAIIEKAAFD
-755 GVDTVRSIQEFS
+755 GVDTVRRIQEFS
-767 RERNDDKNF
+767 RKRGDDKNF

-791 TEVRWKDE
+791 TKVRWKDE
-799 AGPKGIKINIQKE
+799 AGAKGIKINIQKE
-812 LSHISPIA
+812 LSLIFPIE

-832 LINNALDAMPQGGK
+832 IMNNALDAMPKGGQ
-846 IRLKTFME
+846 ISIKTFVE
-854 NSHVVVLVEDTGIGI
+854 NSHVVVLVKDSGIGI
-869 PKDIRDKIFDPFFT
+869 PKDIKDKIFDPFFT

-917 TTFSIKFPKLK
+917 TTFSIKFPRPE
-928 KVIKEKE
+928 KVIKEK
-935 KLIVNEQNG
+935 KKPIANEQNG

-949 VEDEECVRALLKD
+949 VEDEEGVRTILKD
-962 ILMDGGY
+962 ILEDGGY

-989 NLVLTDLG
+989 NLVFTDLG

-1029 SNSELRK
+1029 NNNELKK

-1051 ILGSVREMM
+1051 ILGSVKEMM
-1060 EDSTPIA
+1060 EDGAPIA

>member
-14 DDPVQLRILAKYLEK
+14 DDPVQLRILAKHLEK
-29 GGKEVITC
+29 SGKEAITC
-37 AGGEE
+37 AEGEE

-47 REIESVDLII
+47 REIESVDMII

-68 KLCRLLRSSEF
+68 KLCRLLRSIEF

-99 EDITREL
+99 EEITREL

-124 IENVLLGKAEQREL
+124 IENILLGKVEQREL

-195 GAELLA
+195 GAELLT

-207 SQAAVLVATGDASPE
+207 SQAAVLVTTGDANPE

-258 LRVEKLLEDR
+258 LRVEKLLDDR

-289 GCIVQINSAVKKMLE
+289 GCIVQINSAVEKMLE
-304 CSKDEI
+304 YSKDEI
-310 VGKHIWELMP
+310 VGKNIWELMP
-320 QNEKGYKKAM
+320 LDDKDHEKAVRIIKKLKIKE
-330 RMITDLKGKEK
+330 RMT
-341 MVGVEQV
+341 GVEQV
-348 WKRRDG
+348 WKRKDG
-354 NLFQVELNLSLLKD
+354 NLFHVELNLSILKD
-368 VASNIKGAV
+368 AEGNTTGAMASIRDITDRKRAGEEIKDSEERYHSLIENAIDAIISVNEEGVIVTFNKKAEEMYGYDREEILGKSV
-377 VSVRD
+377 LLLVPPQYREKQKEAMEKFKEVKASKVIGRTVETKGFRKDGREFPVETSVFGLEINGEHVFTSFVRD
-382 ITERKKVEES
+382 ITS
-392 IEQRNRELS
+392 
-401 AINAFATASM
+401 
-411 QSLDL
+411 
-416 ETVLN
+416 
-421 KDLSIML
+421 
-428 ELTNFQIGAI
+428 
-438 YILEGKNGYM
+438 
-448 VLKSYQGMNPDN
+448 
-460 IPWGRMVETKELTKY
+460 
-475 EDSPWLTGEIQALED
+475 
-490 ASHHPVLGQLVKKEG
+490 
-505 LKGLASIPIKSKDKT
+505 
-520 MGIINIAGRDP
+520 
-531 HPFTSAEVKVLDSLA
+531 
-546 AQISLSIENAI
+546 
-557 LFRQNKESK
+557 
-566 ESYQALVDNVHDIIF
+566 
-581 TINADGKFS
+581 
-590 FVSAQCQ
+590 
-597 YILGYTPEELMGSS
+597 
-611 FEHNI
+611 
-616 HPDDVYKNTKAVEDL
+616 
-631 FGGKK
+631 
-636 VEELEYR
+636 
-643 IRHKNGSWR
+643 
-652 WHIALISALKDEKG
+652 
-666 NIISLLGVSR
+666 
-676 DISER
+676 R

-704 AHNFNNI
+704 AHNFNNT
-711 LAVILGRAQLLGR
+711 LAVILGRTQLLGR
-724 SVETLL
+724 SFETLI

-744 SLGIIEKAAFD
+744 SLAIIEKAAFD
-755 GVDTVRSIQEFS
+755 GVDTVRRIQEFS
-767 RERNDDKNF
+767 RKRGDDKNF

-791 TEVRWKDE
+791 TKVRWKDE
-799 AGPKGIKINIQKE
+799 AGAKGIKINIQKE
-812 LSHISPIA
+812 LSLIFPIE

-832 LINNALDAMPQGGK
+832 IMNNALDAMPKGGQ
-846 IRLKTFME
+846 ISIKTFVD
-854 NSHVVVLVEDTGIGI
+854 NSHVVVLVKDTGIGI
-869 PKDIRDKIFDPFFT
+869 PKDIKDRIFDPFFT

-917 TTFSIKFPKLK
+917 TTFSIKFPRPE
-928 KVIKEKE
+928 KVIKEK
-935 KLIVNEQNG
+935 KKPIANEQNG

-962 ILMDGGY
+962 ILVDGGY

-1029 SNSELRK
+1029 NNNELKK

-1051 ILGSVREMM
+1051 ILGSVKEMM
-1060 EDSTPIA
+1060 EDGAPIA

>member
-14 DDPVQLRILAKYLEK
+14 DDPVQLRILAKHLEK
-29 GGKEVITC
+29 SGKEAITC
-37 AGGEE
+37 AEGEE

-47 REIESVDLII
+47 REIESVDMII

-68 KLCRLLRSSEF
+68 KLCRLLRSIEF

-99 EDITREL
+99 EEITREL

-124 IENVLLGKAEQREL
+124 IENILLGKVEQREL

-195 GAELLA
+195 GAELLT

-207 SQAAVLVATGDASPE
+207 SQAAVLVTTGDANPE

-258 LRVEKLLEDR
+258 LRVEKLLDDR

-289 GCIVQINSAVKKMLE
+289 GCIVQINSAVEKMLE
-304 CSKDEI
+304 YSKDEI
-310 VGKHIWELMP
+310 VGKNIWELMP
-320 QNEKGYKKAM
+320 LDDKDHEKAVRIIKKLKIKE
-330 RMITDLKGKEK
+330 RMT
-341 MVGVEQV
+341 GVEQV
-348 WKRRDG
+348 WKRKDG
-354 NLFQVELNLSLLKD
+354 NLFHVELNLSILKD
-368 VASNIKGAV
+368 AEGNTTGAMASIRDITDRKRAGEEIKDSEERYHSLIENAIDAIISVNEEGVIVTFNKKAEEMYGYDREEILGKSV
-377 VSVRD
+377 LLLVPPQYREKQKEAMEKFKEVKASKVIGRTVETKGFRKDGREFPVETSVFGLEINGEHVFTSFVRD
-382 ITERKKVEES
+382 ITS
-392 IEQRNRELS
+392 
-401 AINAFATASM
+401 
-411 QSLDL
+411 
-416 ETVLN
+416 
-421 KDLSIML
+421 
-428 ELTNFQIGAI
+428 
-438 YILEGKNGYM
+438 
-448 VLKSYQGMNPDN
+448 
-460 IPWGRMVETKELTKY
+460 
-475 EDSPWLTGEIQALED
+475 
-490 ASHHPVLGQLVKKEG
+490 
-505 LKGLASIPIKSKDKT
+505 
-520 MGIINIAGRDP
+520 
-531 HPFTSAEVKVLDSLA
+531 
-546 AQISLSIENAI
+546 
-557 LFRQNKESK
+557 
-566 ESYQALVDNVHDIIF
+566 
-581 TINADGKFS
+581 
-590 FVSAQCQ
+590 
-597 YILGYTPEELMGSS
+597 
-611 FEHNI
+611 
-616 HPDDVYKNTKAVEDL
+616 
-631 FGGKK
+631 
-636 VEELEYR
+636 
-643 IRHKNGSWR
+643 
-652 WHIALISALKDEKG
+652 
-666 NIISLLGVSR
+666 
-676 DISER
+676 R

-704 AHNFNNI
+704 AHNFNNT
-711 LAVILGRAQLLGR
+711 LAVILGRTQLLGR
-724 SVETLL
+724 SFETLI

-744 SLGIIEKAAFD
+744 SLAIIEKAAFD
-755 GVDTVRSIQEFS
+755 GVDTVRRIQEFS
-767 RERNDDKNF
+767 RKRGDDKNF

-791 TEVRWKDE
+791 TKVRWKDE
-799 AGPKGIKINIQKE
+799 AGAKGIKINIQKE
-812 LSHISPIA
+812 LSLIFPIE

-832 LINNALDAMPQGGK
+832 IMNNALDAMPKGGQ
-846 IRLKTFME
+846 ISIKTFVE
-854 NSHVVVLVEDTGIGI
+854 NSHVVVLVKDSGIGI
-869 PKDIRDKIFDPFFT
+869 PKDIKDKIFDPFFT

-917 TTFSIKFPKLK
+917 TTFFVKFPKLE

-935 KLIVNEQNG
+935 KPIANEQNG

-949 VEDEECVRALLKD
+949 VEDEEGVRTILKD
-962 ILMDGGY
+962 ILEDGGY

-989 NLVLTDLG
+989 NLVFTDLG

-1029 SNSELRK
+1029 NNNELKK

-1051 ILGSVREMM
+1051 ILGSVKEMM
-1060 EDSTPIA
+1060 EDGAPIA